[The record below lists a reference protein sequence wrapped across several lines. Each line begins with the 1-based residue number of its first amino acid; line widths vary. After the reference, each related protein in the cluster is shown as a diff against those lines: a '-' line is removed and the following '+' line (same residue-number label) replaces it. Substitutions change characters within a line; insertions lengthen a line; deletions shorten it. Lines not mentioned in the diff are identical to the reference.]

1 MQAVHFTYDFRCK
14 ITDGTSTEYSNVV
27 NISENVAPAITI
39 TTQPTSQSAAAGAK
53 VTLSVVATADTALTY
68 QWQYKKKTATTWSTG
83 SGKTAN
89 WQLTVQA
96 AHFTYDFRC
105 KITDGTSTVYSNV
118 VNIDEYIAPPIVIT
132 TQPTSQNAAVGAKV
146 TLSVVAEGTGLSYQW
161 QYRKPNA
168 TTWTNASGKTATWNL
183 TVVAAHYTYDFRCKI
198 TDAENHEEFT
208 EIVNISEPPIT
219 ITTQPVSQTVAVGA
233 KANLSVVAEGN
244 GLTYQWQYKKKTAT
258 TWSNSTAAA
267 AKTANWDLTVVASH
281 YTFDFRCKITDADN
295 NVEYTEI
302 VNIDEPY
309 IVITTQPTS
318 QVGAVGSKV
327 TLSVAATGKTALT
340 YQWQYKKKTATSWTN
355 ASGKTASW
363 QLTVQATHYT
373 FDFQCVIKDAE
384 NHTVTTEIVNIN
396 PIGITTQPTDKIAA
410 IGDKVTLSVVATG
423 SSALTYQWQYKK
435 KTATSWTNASGKTAN
450 WQLTVVAAHYTY
462 DFQCVITDASGNSVT
477 TNTVHINDMSSAE
490 PFTVSGVTYLAIS
503 ASTCK
508 VVSYSG
514 TAASLTIPGTAKG
527 LTVVEI
533 GEEAFMGNTT
543 LSSIDLPDSIT
554 IIRARAFKGCTSLS
568 DMH

>member
-1 MQAVHFTYDFRCK
+1 M
-14 ITDGTSTEYSNVV
+14 
-27 NISENVAPAITI
+27 
-39 TTQPTSQSAAAGAK
+39 
-53 VTLSVVATADTALTY
+53 
-68 QWQYKKKTATTWSTG
+68 
-83 SGKTAN
+83 
-89 WQLTVQA
+89 
-96 AHFTYDFRC
+96 
-105 KITDGTSTVYSNV
+105 
-118 VNIDEYIAPPIVIT
+118 
-132 TQPTSQNAAVGAKV
+132 
-146 TLSVVAEGTGLSYQW
+146 
-161 QYRKPNA
+161 
-168 TTWTNASGKTATWNL
+168 
-183 TVVAAHYTYDFRCKI
+183 AAHYTYDFRCKI

-355 ASGKTASW
+355 ASGKTA
-363 QLTVQATHYT
+363 
-373 FDFQCVIKDAE
+373 
-384 NHTVTTEIVNIN
+384 
-396 PIGITTQPTDKIAA
+396 
-410 IGDKVTLSVVATG
+410 
-423 SSALTYQWQYKK
+423 
-435 KTATSWTNASGKTAN
+435 N

-462 DFQCVITDASGNSVT
+462 DFQCVISDASGNSVT